1 MAAKTLLPHEAEPV
15 TLPVDGMS
23 RWNQIAPFA
32 PISRERF
39 RQLSNQGRA
48 PQPVRLGI
56 RCTMYSNR
64 ELHRWLADPV
74 NYRAEKTNA

>member
-1 MAAKTLLPHEAEPV
+1 MAAKTLLPHETKPV
-15 TLPVDGMS
+15 TLPADGMS
-23 RWNQIAPFA
+23 RWSQFAPFA

-74 NYRAEKTNA
+74 NYQAGV

>member
-1 MAAKTLLPHEAEPV
+1 MAAKTLLPHETKPV
-15 TLPVDGMS
+15 TLPADGMS
-23 RWNQIAPFA
+23 RWSQFAPFA

-74 NYRAEKTNA
+74 NYQAGVQGQ